1 MLQIDPIELANYF
14 QRPGGTD
21 WVDFMDNVLWA
32 ACWQAGI
39 PESAVVTCLRTD
51 IPDGGVDAQVSLGS
65 GRDVTGYLKEPSIW
79 QFKAT
84 REANL
89 KPGEL
94 VAEVNKPYARERI
107 LAGDAYRLCLCA
119 QLPPDRRAELETALE
134 ALLRPSTF
142 PHLTPK
148 C

>member
-1 MLQIDPIELANYF
+1 MLRIDPIELANYF

-21 WVDFMDNVLWA
+21 WVDFMNNVLWA
-32 ACWQAGI
+32 ACWQAGV

-79 QFKAT
+79 QFKAA

-94 VAEVNKPYARERI
+94 VAEVNKPYARQRI
-107 LAGDAYRLCLCA
+107 LASDCV
-119 QLPPDRRAELETALE
+119 Q
-134 ALLRPSTF
+134 ALLVRAASARPSRRT
-142 PHLTPK
+142 
-148 C
+148 